1 MVIFYYERSGNVAIP
16 KINNTHSPET
26 RNIINETI
34 DVVNSFGG
42 VKTDLSDVTSK
53 LGLLINDVNTIK
65 KLNVKTDS
73 LLKQAEKI
81 NNENKSVQ
89 SQIDSLIL
97 ESGTSDAEVIQARGG
112 KPLLKDRLNVY
123 DSDISKINDDFKKS
137 FMYEKI
143 YGTLSRYTKP
153 SAMDL
158 TIPFTVS
165 VAPNGNFDYSYDVS
179 RHKNAVSKRY
189 YVDVNNGDNTNDG
202 TESAPFKDLNR
213 AFRYGDADEIVLK
226 SGYYGWSNGIGLGDL
241 WAQKK
246 NFNLIGDGTVHLGAH
261 RDTQTWE
268 TVSGRN
274 NVFTTTASAVVEII
288 DFNGGYAAPVFYKKV
303 NSIDEVENRRA
314 SFFIDTGNV
323 IYVRP
328 NYIGKPNDRVL
339 LNMANKALPIG
350 DHGKVYIENIKFT
363 NTVTHDTTNPGEL
376 YCKNVDFAYGTGDNA
391 LSIFGDVYFELQNC
405 RALWAERDGFN
416 YHVRGGKLPRGL
428 EIDCEGAYN
437 GRDGANQ
444 NNGSTM
450 HDGGKIIRV
459 GGVYRR
465 NHGPNVIDVND
476 GTQSLN
482 IGVHAHSSKA
492 TDTNS
497 NVDFRT
503 RDDADM
509 WLVNCISNGSDF
521 STSVGSPARLHK
533 QNVLMLS
540 PESVI

>member
-1 MVIFYYERSGNVAIP
+1 MQRYIIGSLWDRINRIGVNNNFEYLFEGASKIDDIQTKVESYEETIGSISTDVKTLNNLNVRTESLLTQAQ
-16 KINNTHSPET
+16 KINS
-26 RNIINETI
+26 
-34 DVVNSFGG
+34 
-42 VKTDLSDVTSK
+42 
-53 LGLLINDVNTIK
+53 
-65 KLNVKTDS
+65 
-73 LLKQAEKI
+73 
-81 NNENKSVQ
+81 ENKSVQ
-89 SQIDSLIL
+89 SQIDALIL
-97 ESGTSDAEVIQARGG
+97 ESGTSDAEVIQARGD
-112 KPLLKDRLNVY
+112 KPLLKDRLNAY
-123 DSDISKINDDFKKS
+123 DSDISKINDDMKLS

-153 SAMDL
+153 TSMDL
-158 TIPFTVS
+158 ALPFTVS
-165 VAPNGNFDYSYDVS
+165 TAPNGNFDYNYDVS
-179 RHKNAVSKRY
+179 RHKNTVSKRY
-189 YVDVNNGDNTNDG
+189 YVDIANGDNNNDG
-202 TESAPFKDLNR
+202 SQSAPFQTLNR
-213 AFRYGDADEIVLK
+213 AFRYGDADEIVIK
-226 SGYYGWSNGIGLGDL
+226 SGYYGWEYGNGSANM

-261 RDTQTWE
+261 RDNQTWA

-274 NVFTTTASAVVEII
+274 NVFTTTASAVSEII
-288 DFNGGYAAPVFYKKV
+288 DFNGGYAAPIFYKKV
-303 NSIDEVENRRA
+303 NSIDEVENTRA
-314 SFFIDTGNV
+314 SYFIDTGNV

-339 LNMANKALPIG
+339 LNISNDALLIR

-376 YCKNVDFAYGTGDNA
+376 YCKNVDFAYGTRDNA

-416 YHVRGGKLPRGL
+416 YHIRDGKLPRGL
-428 EIDCEGAYN
+428 EINCEGAYN

-482 IGVHAHSSKA
+482 IGVHAHSSTA
-492 TDTNS
+492 TSSAS

-533 QNVLMLS
+533 QNVLLLS

>member
-1 MVIFYYERSGNVAIP
+1 MQRYIIGSLWDR
-16 KINNTHSPET
+16 IN
-26 RNIINETI
+26 RNG
-34 DVVNSFGG
+34 VNSNFEYLFEGASKIDG
-42 VKTDLSDVTSK
+42 IQTKVNSNEKTIGNILTDVKTL
-53 LGLLINDVNTIK
+53 N
-65 KLNVKTDS
+65 KLNVRTES
-73 LLKQAEKI
+73 LLSQAEEI

-89 SQIDSLIL
+89 SQIDTLIL
-97 ESGTSDAEVIQARGG
+97 ESGTSGAEVIQARGG

-123 DSDISKINDDFKKS
+123 DSDISKINEDFKKS

-158 TIPFTVS
+158 ALPFTVS

-189 YVDVNNGDNTNDG
+189 YVDIVNGDNNNDG
-202 TESAPFKDLNR
+202 SQNAPFQTLNR
-213 AFRYGDADEIVLK
+213 AFRYEDADEIVIK
-226 SGYYGWSNGIGLGDL
+226 SGYYGWVKGDGNTFNR
-241 WAQKK
+241 QKK
-246 NFNLIGDGTVHLGAH
+246 NINLIGDGTVHLGAH
-261 RDTQTWE
+261 RDDQTWE

-274 NVFTTTASAVVEII
+274 NVFTTTASAVAEII

-303 NSIDEVENRRA
+303 NSIDEVENTRA
-314 SFFIDTGNV
+314 SYFIDTGNV

-328 NYIGKPNDRVL
+328 DYIGEPNDRVL
-339 LNMANKALPIG
+339 LNMANSALTIG

-428 EIDCEGAYN
+428 EINCEGAYN

-450 HDGGKIIRV
+450 HDGGKIVRV
-459 GGVYRR
+459 GGTFHH

-482 IGVHAHSSKA
+482 IGVHAHSSTA
-492 TDTNS
+492 TSSAS

-521 STSVGSPARLHK
+521 STSVEGVARLHK
-533 QNVLMLS
+533 QNVLLLS
-540 PESVI
+540 PEAVI

>member
-1 MVIFYYERSGNVAIP
+1 MAIP
-16 KINNTHSPET
+16 KINSVHGSET

-42 VKTDLSDVTSK
+42 VKTDLNDITSK
-53 LGLLINDVNTIK
+53 LGLLTNDVNAIK

-73 LLKQAEKI
+73 LLKQAEEI

-89 SQIDSLIL
+89 SQIDALIL

-112 KPLLKDRLNVY
+112 KPLLKDRLNDY
-123 DSDISKINDDFKKS
+123 DSDISKINDDLKRS

-153 SAMDL
+153 SAMNL

-179 RHKNAVSKRY
+179 RHKNTVSKRY
-189 YVDVNNGDNTNDG
+189 YVDVNNGDNSNDG
-202 TESAPFKDLNR
+202 SSSAPFETLGR

-226 SGYYGWSNGIGLGDL
+226 SGYYGWSKGIEG
-241 WAQKK
+241 AAPVANQKK
-246 NFNLIGDGTVHLGAH
+246 NFNLIGEGTVHLGAH
-261 RDTQTWE
+261 RDYQDWSA
-268 TVSGRN
+268 VSGRS
-274 NVFTTTASAVVEII
+274 NVFTTTASAVAEVI

-303 NSIDEVENRRA
+303 NSIDEVENTRA
-314 SFFIDTGNV
+314 SYFIDAGNV

-339 LNMANKALPIG
+339 LNLANDAMPLRN
-350 DHGKVYIENIKFT
+350 HGKVYVENIKFT
-363 NTVTHDTTNPGEL
+363 NTFSFDTTEPAEL
-376 YCKNVDFAYGTGDNA
+376 YCKNVDFAYGTANNA
-391 LSIFGDVYFELQNC
+391 LSIFGDIYFELQNC

-416 YHVRGGKLPRGL
+416 YHIRGGKLPRGL

-482 IGVHAHSSKA
+482 IGVHAHSSTA
-492 TDTNS
+492 TNTHS

-521 STSVGSPARLHK
+521 STSVEGVARLHK
-533 QNVLMLS
+533 QNVLLLS
-540 PESVI
+540 PEAVI